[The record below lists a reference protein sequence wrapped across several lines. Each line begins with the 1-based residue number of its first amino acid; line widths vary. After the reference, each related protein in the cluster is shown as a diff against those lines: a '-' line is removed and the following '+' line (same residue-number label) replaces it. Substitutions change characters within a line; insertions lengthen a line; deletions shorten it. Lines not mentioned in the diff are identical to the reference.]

1 MPKVRVADSHSVT
14 VGDRHVPD
22 KSMSRANVSTRC
34 QQKLARGSGAGL
46 DRLAH
51 RADVVRADKRVL
63 PCKGRRV
70 TGVGHQRSQFLAIY
84 GPDANNMYREIPVVF
99 GVEAAD
105 ELVIREIL
113 EISVRGH
120 VAVRMGKRRSRW
132 GHVADCF
139 TDSVDGPS
147 LKRVEIGGNEFSAG
161 LIGPFAT
168 NVARRVR
175 MPKGKCE
182 PRIVEGRVGVQHR
195 LSHASHVS
203 GPQKAVVAGD
213 ND

>member
-1 MPKVRVADSHSVT
+1 
-14 VGDRHVPD
+14 
-22 KSMSRANVSTRC
+22 
-34 QQKLARGSGAGL
+34 
-46 DRLAH
+46 
-51 RADVVRADKRVL
+51 
-63 PCKGRRV
+63 
-70 TGVGHQRSQFLAIY
+70 
-84 GPDANNMYREIPVVF
+84 MYREIPVVF

-120 VAVRMGKRRSRW
+120 VAVRMCKRRPRW

-147 LKRVEIGGNEFSAG
+147 LKRVEIGGNQFSAG
-161 LIGPFAT
+161 LIGPFAA

-203 GPQKAVVAGD
+203 GAQKAVVAGD
-213 ND
+213 KD